1 MKIDEKELISNYFAQ
16 ALQETKKLIAI
27 PSFLTKATSDAP
39 YGQATKKALDYV
51 IDLAKRLGFD
61 TYQDPQNRYG
71 YLDYGTGE
79 KTFAILCHLDVVPP
93 GNLDKWITD
102 PFEAIEQDNKL
113 IGRGAFDDKGPTM
126 MNLYALKYLKDKG
139 FKSEKYKIRMIFGLT
154 EETTW
159 QSIKAY
165 IADHGN
171 ADAGYVPDGE
181 FPVVYA
187 EKWIVNLDI
196 KSTAKTEIEITG
208 GVAYNV
214 ICDTVVYKGPKIKE
228 IQKYLTE
235 HEINNSLVK
244 NKLIVYG
251 KAGHASLPWLGINAA
266 TFLAKAMYEN
276 QVHHPITDF
285 IAKDMHLDFAL
296 SNVFGDISDETGE
309 LTQNIGKIEI
319 KDQKATL
326 GVNYRVPVFT
336 EPKQIFIPTLNDYLE
351 KLNLTTEVVSIED
364 SVYVPKDSELI
375 KKIMKVYQEVTGDL
389 EAKPLAIGGGTY
401 AKAMPNIVA
410 FGAEFDIEESTM
422 HAYNE
427 YVRIDDLKK
436 MLEIYAKAI
445 VLLTE

>member
-1 MKIDEKELISNYFAQ
+1 
-16 ALQETKKLIAI
+16 
-27 PSFLTKATSDAP
+27 
-39 YGQATKKALDYV
+39 
-51 IDLAKRLGFD
+51 
-61 TYQDPQNRYG
+61 
-71 YLDYGTGE
+71 
-79 KTFAILCHLDVVPP
+79 
-93 GNLDKWITD
+93 
-102 PFEAIEQDNKL
+102 
-113 IGRGAFDDKGPTM
+113 
-126 MNLYALKYLKDKG
+126 
-139 FKSEKYKIRMIFGLT
+139 
-154 EETTW
+154 
-159 QSIKAY
+159 
-165 IADHGN
+165 
-171 ADAGYVPDGE
+171 
-181 FPVVYA
+181 
-187 EKWIVNLDI
+187 
-196 KSTAKTEIEITG
+196 
-208 GVAYNV
+208 
-214 ICDTVVYKGPKIKE
+214 
-228 IQKYLTE
+228 
-235 HEINNSLVK
+235 
-244 NKLIVYG
+244 
-251 KAGHASLPWLGINAA
+251 
-266 TFLAKAMYEN
+266 MYEN